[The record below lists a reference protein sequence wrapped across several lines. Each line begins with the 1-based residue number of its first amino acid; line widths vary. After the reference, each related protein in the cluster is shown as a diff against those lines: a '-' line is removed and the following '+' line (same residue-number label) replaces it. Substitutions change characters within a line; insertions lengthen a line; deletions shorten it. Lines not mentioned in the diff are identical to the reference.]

1 MLSAICAVITLLC
14 VMGLVMALLVGAVFT
29 GMLLWAVIQC
39 RVLRRGESVAEERG
53 VDAPSLG

>member
-29 GMLLWAVIQC
+29 AMLLWAVIQC
-39 RVLRRGESVAEERG
+39 RVLRRNESLAEEQG
-53 VDAPSLG
+53 C